1 MKARILKVESFGP
14 KFEVKSEKTEGG
26 VLSKRNLVLSE
37 LGKFDDK
44 FMATA
49 LGDNAELEFKE
60 GEICVVSMRF
70 SCRDYNGQTFQDI
83 TINEIYK
90 LNVEQPKEV
99 KTF

>member
-1 MKARILKVESFGP
+1 MKTRILKVDTCGQ
-14 KFEVKSEKTEGG
+14 KFEVKSEKSEGG

-37 LGKFDDK
+37 LGKFEDK

-60 GEICVVSMRF
+60 GDIVAVSMRF

>member
-1 MKARILKVESFGP
+1 METKILKVVKSGELFT
-14 KFEVKSEKTEGG
+14 VKSEKTEGG

-37 LGKFDDK
+37 LGKFEDK

-49 LGDNAELEFKE
+49 LGDNAELELKE
-60 GEICVVSMRF
+60 GDIVAVSMRF

>member
-1 MKARILKVESFGP
+1 MKTRILKIDTCGQ
-14 KFEVKSEKTEGG
+14 KFEVRSEKTEGG

-37 LGKFDDK
+37 LGKFEDK

-60 GEICVVSMRF
+60 GDIVAVSMRF

-83 TINEIYK
+83 TINEIYQ